1 MGHTSGNTVIW
12 LAVALS
18 GAAAVF
24 AALAFFSGGNGG
36 HAVAT
41 DWEARV
47 QQAVELQNNKL
58 YQAAI
63 NEFTGLVENPA
74 IPPEKR
80 ANFAYTIG
88 EIYQDQL
95 GDYENA
101 AAAYVRARAIGVRP
115 TLESQLG
122 QRLVE
127 CFENLGRSFDAA
139 RQLSNYTT
147 DDESQKA
154 APGEIVVAA
163 IGEREIALSEIER
176 ELQKLPPA
184 IQAEFSTPQ
193 KKLEFVRQ
201 FVGMELLYKSA
212 LRRGLDRQPE
222 LMAQFAELKRQLI
235 LEEMLQTEVV
245 GKINISDADLDL
257 FYQAHKTDLFGD
269 KPKNEVSVQLQQE
282 YMRLKQREKYAELID
297 NLITTEPVT
306 IYEKNIK

>member
-24 AALAFFSGGNGG
+24 GALAFFGGGNGG
-36 HAVAT
+36 HAVAI

-63 NEFTGLVENPA
+63 NEFAGLVENPA

-101 AAAYVRARAIGVRP
+101 AAAYVRARSIGVRP
-115 TLESQLG
+115 ALESQLG

-154 APGEIVVAA
+154 APGEIIVAS
-163 IGEREIALSEIER
+163 IGEREITLSEIER
-176 ELQKLPPA
+176 ELQKLPTA
-184 IQAEFSTPQ
+184 LQTEFATPV

-297 NLITTEPVT
+297 KLITTEPVT